1 MLKDRLVELNAG
13 GGLLC
18 KMPRIIEQL
27 DPDTRTILRD
37 SLERKTASTRGL
49 RSALCEEGYKVSR
62 EAVDHSRKVLR
73 GELECSCLDLLKGG
87 SG

>member
-18 KMPRIIEQL
+18 KMPRIFEQL

-37 SLERKTASTRGL
+37 SLERKPASTRGL